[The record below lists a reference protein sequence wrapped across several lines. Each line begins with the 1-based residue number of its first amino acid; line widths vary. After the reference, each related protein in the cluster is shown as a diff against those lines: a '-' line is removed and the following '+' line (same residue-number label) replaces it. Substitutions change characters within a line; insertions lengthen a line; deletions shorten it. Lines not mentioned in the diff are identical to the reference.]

1 MSSIKQ
7 GNSVDIRHN
16 QETHT
21 SCIACVLSSFLAYDG
36 IFAFC
41 LVSTLDI

>member
-7 GNSVDIRHN
+7 GNSVDIRHI
-16 QETHT
+16 QETDT
-21 SCIACVLSSFLAYDG
+21 SCIGGVLSSFLAYDG
-36 IFAFC
+36 IVAFC